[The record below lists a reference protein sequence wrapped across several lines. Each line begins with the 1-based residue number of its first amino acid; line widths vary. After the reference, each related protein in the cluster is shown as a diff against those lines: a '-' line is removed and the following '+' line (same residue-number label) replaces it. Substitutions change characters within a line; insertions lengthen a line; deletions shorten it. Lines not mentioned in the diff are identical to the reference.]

1 MDSYKTIREVF
12 ALWKKEKQ
20 MYVKQST
27 MATYELHILKHIM
40 PYFANCKVLLED
52 DVRSFVEEKTK

>member
-27 MATYELHILKHIM
+27 MATYELHISKHIM
-40 PYFANCKVLLED
+40 PAAIAVCFMKMMSEHLL
-52 DVRSFVEEKTK
+52 RKR

>member
-27 MATYELHILKHIM
+27 MACSTATKFQLSVSLH
-40 PYFANCKVLLED
+40 
-52 DVRSFVEEKTK
+52 